1 MSKYTCTH
9 RQNAVSS
16 WLPMAVAYLFSLSYI
31 VFHQFC
37 CEPLGQVNCSHWPY
51 RWYARVFS
59 SLCQPCLWCS
69 SKAAPPAHH
78 PCLLSSW
85 WCGCSYLETSF
96 PFKFFNA
103 WLLPTKKIGNCA
115 HSFFNG
121 THFTVTHLASFP
133 CLSMFTCNISLPY
146 FSIIFGKMF

>member
-1 MSKYTCTH
+1 MYTQAECSEFMT
-9 RQNAVSS
+9 ATGCSLSFLAFLYCVSS
-16 WLPMAVAYLFSLSYI
+16 VLLWATWAGQLLSLAPSLICKSFQQSLSTML
-31 VFHQFC
+31 VL
-37 CEPLGQVNCSHWPY
+37 LG
-51 RWYARVFS
+51 
-59 SLCQPCLWCS
+59 S

-96 PFKFFNA
+96 SFKFFNA

-121 THFTVTHLASFP
+121 THFTVTPLASFP